1 MNHLKVVLSG
11 LLAGAS
17 MVAVVPAFASSV
29 HDAQPQCEGE
39 KGDKGDKGDKGTS
52 KPAPA
57 PKPPA
62 AR

>member
-1 MNHLKVVLSG
+1 MNHLKVVLAG

-17 MVAVVPAFASSV
+17 MVSVPAFASSL
-29 HDAQPQCEGE
+29 HEAQPQCEGE
-39 KGDKGDKGDKGTS
+39 KGDKGDKGTS
-52 KPAPA
+52 KPAPAPA